1 MRRVFV
7 PLLLCSP
14 RRGRGRRGCKRGL
27 NSFRVNSPSRIQWER
42 RQYRAEG
49 TIHIEFKAD
58 FPGSQRII
66 RLRDRD
72 ALPEGENG
80 QDEYSM
86 LNSAAESRRKKS
98 DGAAA
103 AAAAAAAAGGGKRER
118 ETASLVTLFR
128 GRFTTCFGTS
138 SLPKER
144 IQLSFR
150 NFAPSPL
157 PPPAPPRP
165 APPRPTLVYYP
176 RSLAACRH
184 GRITNS
190 RAIRYLRG
198 WHLTHL
204 TSRCVTLCC
213 RAESILIS
221 IAYRGDHRVA
231 IFTAHRKIVSLR
243 SLRFS
248 ISPAKR
254 QR

>member
-103 AAAAAAAAGGGKRER
+103 AAAAGGGKEGKGDGESRDPFPREIYH
-118 ETASLVTLFR
+118 L
-128 GRFTTCFGTS
+128 
-138 SLPKER
+138 
-144 IQLSFR
+144 FR
-150 NFAPSPL
+150 NFFVAERKNS
-157 PPPAPPRP
+157 A
-165 APPRPTLVYYP
+165 LV
-176 RSLAACRH
+176 
-184 GRITNS
+184 
-190 RAIRYLRG
+190 
-198 WHLTHL
+198 
-204 TSRCVTLCC
+204 
-213 RAESILIS
+213 
-221 IAYRGDHRVA
+221 
-231 IFTAHRKIVSLR
+231 
-243 SLRFS
+243 
-248 ISPAKR
+248 
-254 QR
+254 